1 MDKHK
6 QVGIPVV
13 GGSSLLVMFA
23 VLCLVVFALL
33 CLTTAQAY
41 GRLADASVRAVEEY
55 YAADCRAEEILA
67 QLREGTVPEGVSTE
81 DGKTFTYQCTVSEK
95 QKLQVTVC
103 LTDSGWD
110 VRQWQVIPLEWESTD
125 VIRSLWDGES

>member
-1 MDKHK
+1 MDKRK
-6 QVGIPVV
+6 QLGIPVV
-13 GGSSLLVMFA
+13 GGSSLLVIFA

-67 QLREGTVPEGVSTE
+67 QLRSGTIPEEVWQ
-81 DGKTFTYQCTVSEK
+81 DGQRYGYTCPVSET
-95 QKLQVTVC
+95 QELQVT
-103 LTDSGWD
+103 LLRSGEE
-110 VRQWQVIPLEWESTD
+110 WQILRWQTVSTAPGNQD
-125 VIRSLWDGES
+125 EALPVWHGE